1 MKRTLKMAIPMALLF
16 SIFTIAAAAQET
28 EPIAGGYAKISTKS
42 REAKKAAAVAIR
54 QHVAAH
60 PRNKVTLVKVIRAE
74 QQVVAGMNYRVC
86 LAVLD
91 RRGIRRTIT
100 AVVYY
105 PIKKTARLTDW
116 SAGGCRDI

>member
-1 MKRTLKMAIPMALLF
+1 MNRTMKLAILMALILG
-16 SIFTIAAAAQET
+16 IFAIAASAQP

-42 REAKKAAAVAIR
+42 REAKNAAAVAIR

-60 PRNKVTLVKVIRAE
+60 PKEKLTLVKVLKAE

-91 RRGIRRTIT
+91 RRGVRKTIT
-100 AVVYY
+100 AVVYH
-105 PIKKTARLTDW
+105 PVNKKERLTDW
-116 SAGGCRDI
+116 TTGGCRDI